1 MKSLM
6 RSSDLP
12 YLKESITSA
21 IYTISV
27 IITVTN
33 KEEKQ
38 TMTKYKEPRMP
49 RKMKKRFKKLMKF
62 YEEQKREYELLEK
75 LNKEY
80 SLGGYLAHLI
90 LGKCLELGIFP
101 GDIEN
106 LNIANDLKSATIT
119 LRGSIKQAEITVE
132 IKED

>member
-1 MKSLM
+1 M

-62 YEEQKREYELLEK
+62 YEERGHKYKEK
-75 LNKEY
+75 SIPVRPKGLNPLIY
-80 SLGGYLAHLI
+80 MLI
-90 LGKCLELGIFP
+90 LGKLFTLNITED
-101 GDIEN
+101 DIEKIEVADDN
-106 LNIANDLKSATIT
+106 KSAFIT
-119 LRGSIKQAEITVE
+119 LKGSIKQVEFTVE